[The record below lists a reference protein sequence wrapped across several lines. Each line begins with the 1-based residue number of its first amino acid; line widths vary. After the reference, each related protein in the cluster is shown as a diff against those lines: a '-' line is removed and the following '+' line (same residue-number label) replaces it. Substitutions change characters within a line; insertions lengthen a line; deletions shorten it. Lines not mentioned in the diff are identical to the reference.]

1 MATINSRNESN
12 KFIKLE
18 NDTFVHKPADATEDI
33 TLELTDVTTDK
44 IFNVY
49 SDEACGIFLGTFK
62 VIFRANDG
70 VYLYLSNV
78 VGNKLKGDINF
89 GWSIEVSP
97 EGEEKLL
104 EWEDLNPS
112 SVINIILANA

>member
-18 NDTFVHKPADATEDI
+18 NDSFVHKPADATEDI
-33 TLELTDVTTDK
+33 TVELTDVTSDK
-44 IFNVY
+44 IFNIY
-49 SDEACGIFLGTFK
+49 SDEACGVFLGTFK

-78 VGNKLKGDINF
+78 GDNKLKGDINF
-89 GWSIEVSP
+89 EFNIEVSS
-97 EGEEKLL
+97 ESEEKLL
-104 EWEDLNPS
+104 DWVNLNPS
-112 SVINIILANA
+112 SIINVTLANA